1 MAGEIK
7 LLSIKRNEE
16 ASYFYQDKVST
27 SLDSNKSKVVKVE
40 ESHKAP
46 RLSKKERKE
55 EERKTKKEKKQ
66 KINEMK
72 QLEKEK
78 KKSLKNS
85 RKEVIGSVDTTRPSS
100 NTDIKTNGDVK
111 ITGGFQVWLDIDETA
126 KNEGES
132 SSVHEDKSSHHEDLV
147 KEDERASEHELST
160 KTHTSSSVEEVN
172 LEHSRAEETKVIEDT
187 ITANVAETNEDAPP
201 EILPQP
207 RVSPYMVE
215 PTGGEHVEIEI
226 SDVTDMD
233 TDASSSNQVVILL
246 YNSDTSTHQNG
257 VATHQNGVATHQ
269 NGVASDEGEIVF
281 VTVEEVESAVDL
293 DQIFAECDKP
303 AGGEVEKEERRKS
316 VRFSE
321 KTEEIGNCEVE
332 SKDHEHA
339 SLNLGGDFT
348 DSSDGDSAE
357 QPQTSETVVEIV
369 AKEEQNKV
377 ESCVDVDH
385 VAFLELENDT
395 ETDLEEN
402 VVALVKVNGD
412 TKANGKAKV
421 NGHEAKISNT
431 EMADF
436 VEVSL
441 NESNE
446 QRNTAA
452 KKKEKTKKGS
462 VFKRCCFP

>member
-16 ASYFYQDKVST
+16 ASYFYEDKDST
-27 SLDSNKSKVVKVE
+27 TLESNKNEVVKVE
-40 ESHKAP
+40 KSRKAP
-46 RLSKKERKE
+46 QLSKKERKE
-55 EERKTKKEKKQ
+55 EERKSKKEKKQ
-66 KINEMK
+66 KMNEMK

-100 NTDIKTNGDVK
+100 NTVIKTNGDVK
-111 ITGGFQVWLDIDETA
+111 INGGFQVGLDVDETA
-126 KNEGES
+126 KNNEGES
-132 SSVHEDKSSHHEDLV
+132 SSGHEDESNHHEDLV

-172 LEHSRAEETKVIEDT
+172 LEHSRAEETKMIEDT

-233 TDASSSNQVVILL
+233 TDASSSNQVVILQ
-246 YNSDTSTHQNG
+246 YSSDASTHQNG
-257 VATHQNGVATHQ
+257 VATHQNGVA
-269 NGVASDEGEIVF
+269 SEEGEIVF

-293 DQIFAECDKP
+293 DQIFTECDKP
-303 AGGEVEKEERRKS
+303 EGGEVEKEEKRKS

-321 KTEEIGNCEVE
+321 ETEEIGNCEVE

-357 QPQTSETVVEIV
+357 QRQTSETVVEIV
-369 AKEEQNKV
+369 AQEEQNKV
-377 ESCVDVDH
+377 EGCVDADH
-385 VAFLELENDT
+385 VASLELENDT
-395 ETDLEEN
+395 ETDLEES

-412 TKANGKAKV
+412 AKAKV

-431 EMADF
+431 GMADF

-446 QRNTAA
+446 HRNTAA
-452 KKKEKTKKGS
+452 KKGKKKGS
-462 VFKRCCFP
+462 LFTRCCFP